1 MDIKNISQS
10 LVKVPLFNSYSI
22 SSVTSFLKE
31 TEYQIKNYKKN
42 EIIFFRGDLI
52 TNVNAEI

>member
-31 TEYQIKNYKKN
+31 TEYQEITKKY
-42 EIIFFRGDLI
+42 EEQ
-52 TNVNAEI
+52 TQM